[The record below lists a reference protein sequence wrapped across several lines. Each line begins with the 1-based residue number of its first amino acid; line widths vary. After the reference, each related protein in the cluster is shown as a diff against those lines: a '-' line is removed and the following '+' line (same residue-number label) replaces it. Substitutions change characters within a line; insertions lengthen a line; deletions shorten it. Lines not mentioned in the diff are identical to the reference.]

1 MVVRLRVFG
10 ALKQYL
16 GGDRFQVELPTG
28 ATLRDLLDL
37 IGARWGDE
45 LPPQFWDA
53 EAKLFPGPILI
64 MINNF
69 DIHDDNMPL
78 SDHQEIFI
86 IEQVAGGQQTRP
98 GCGVDGLA

>member
-1 MVVRLRVFG
+1 MMVVRLRFFG

-37 IGARWGDE
+37 IDARWGDK

-53 EAKLFPGPILI
+53 EAKRFPGPILV
-64 MINNF
+64 MTN
-69 DIHDDNMPL
+69 DVDVHDDKMPL

-86 IEQVAGGQQTRP
+86 IEHVAGG
-98 GCGVDGLA
+98 